1 MIRKH
6 RWSAIVTSLALLVA
20 ASRWARLLHLGVVVA
35 LVGGILMS
43 ANHAVMSGD
52 TLPGINAA
60 NPFNE
65 GLSIDSL
72 LTIIGLGL
80 LIVHS
85 LALRQPA
92 SVATAVEQWSD
103 QAA

>member
-1 MIRKH
+1 M
-6 RWSAIVTSLALLVA
+6 L
-20 ASRWARLLHLGVVVA
+20 A
-35 LVGGILMS
+35 LVGGLLMS
-43 ANHAVMSGD
+43 ANYAAMAGD

-80 LIVHS
+80 LLVHVVVPW
-85 LALRQPA
+85 ARRRETTGAPMAWRQHA
-92 SVATAVEQWSD
+92 ETA
-103 QAA
+103 